1 MKPHL
6 TYLTTSLL
14 LPLLLNACT
23 TQLKYPDEPA
33 HYVISE
39 SSISVP
45 YLALAFP
52 SGNPTELALQLALVK
67 YKNQAAAQERWLL
80 LHHIPYQW
88 MLVDWQGDEYYLLAA
103 GPYQVGNELASQRLR
118 IQQGLAVSLAMP
130 AVATYTAEELT
141 AISSSVAKR
150 TTELDFLPMK
160 PVPSDHSGFR
170 PSR

>member
-14 LPLLLNACT
+14 LPLILNACT
-23 TQLKYPDEPA
+23 TQVKYPDEPT
-33 HYVISE
+33 HYPVSE

-52 SGNPTELALQLALVK
+52 SGNPSELALQLALVK
-67 YKNQAAAQERWLL
+67 YKNQAATQERWLL

-88 MLVDWQGDEYYLLAA
+88 MLVDWQGEEYYLLAA

-118 IQQGLAVSLAMP
+118 IQQGLAASLAMP
-130 AVATYTAEELT
+130 AVATYTAEDLT
-141 AISSSVAKR
+141 SISSSVAKR
-150 TTELDFLPMK
+150 IPEMELA
-160 PVPSDHSGFR
+160 PSNHSAFK